1 MNVGWVESSRPTIT
15 NWQSPRLQCSMP
27 RPKRRER
34 NVIYQVEF
42 KPRAIKDLKAL
53 PSAEHR
59 RVITKL
65 EALQNDLGGDVK

>member
-1 MNVGWVESSRPTIT
+1 
-15 NWQSPRLQCSMP
+15 MP